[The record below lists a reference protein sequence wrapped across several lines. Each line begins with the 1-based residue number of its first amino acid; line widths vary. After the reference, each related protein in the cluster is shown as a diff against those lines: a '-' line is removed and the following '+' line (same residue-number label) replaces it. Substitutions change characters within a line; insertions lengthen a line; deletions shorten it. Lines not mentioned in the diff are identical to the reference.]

1 MNLLVPAR
9 RFNQNVPEMMDL
21 PNPDLTILQEDL
33 GNLRLINRYFG
44 GLRAVRKHVLQLI
57 SKIDHSRTI
66 QVLDLATGS
75 ADHPISLVHTA
86 RALNRRIRI
95 TAVERSPL
103 TLSIARERTENY
115 PEIVIEEGDLLEL
128 GYPPKSFDVVI
139 CSLAIHHFSR
149 PDAVRILDMMTQW
162 SRVGLIINDLR
173 RSWLA
178 AWTAWI
184 YTHVT
189 TTNPMTLNDSY
200 VSVLRAF
207 TARELREMA
216 DEAGVRDPQIF
227 RHPMFRLILVGMH

>member
-1 MNLLVPAR
+1 MTLFVPAR
-9 RFNQNVPEMMDL
+9 RFDPDLPEMMDL
-21 PNPDLTILQEDL
+21 PNPDACVLREDL

-44 GLRAVRKHVLQLI
+44 GLRAVRKHAVGLM

-66 QVLDLATGS
+66 QILDLATGS
-75 ADHPISLVHTA
+75 ADHPISLVRTA

-103 TLSIARERTENY
+103 TLTVARERTENY
-115 PEIVIEEGDLLEL
+115 PEIVIEEGDLLQL
-128 GYPPKSFDVVI
+128 GYPPKSFDVVL

-149 PDAVRILDMMTQW
+149 PDAVRILKKMIQW

-207 TARELREMA
+207 TSRELQEMA
-216 DEAGVRDPQIF
+216 DEAGVRDPQVF
-227 RHPMFRLILVGMH
+227 RHPMFRLILVGVH